1 MSKEWTLVLSMEFS
15 TLDELLI
22 LTRDE
27 TRFNAFLKVFNFWDL
42 LIKII
47 QDKAIDRSVAFE
59 HYGISFVRYY
69 DKYSNAMQEVDE
81 IKGGFNN
88 FQSFDWFH
96 EEYLKTYPGEVES
109 VKKRD
114 DSFAKVWAPASKLG
128 RIDSSANI
136 LPKIVANLSFVIER
150 YRHLN

>member
-1 MSKEWTLVLSMEFS
+1 LELQRARRADTRDYLFQSFEKWEEMSKEWTLVLSMEFS

-42 LIKII
+42 LTKTI

-69 DKYSNAMQEVDE
+69 DKYSKAMQEVDE

-114 DSFAKVWAPASKLG
+114 EYFKKVWAQ
-128 RIDSSANI
+128 D
-136 LPKIVANLSFVIER
+136 
-150 YRHLN
+150 